1 MYEAPYTDEQ
11 CCKEDAA
18 SEHQGADTLNHK
30 WLDELMSV
38 LARQILRWGLGSR
51 GSGVRNPSVQRVKA
65 RLGFHMLLNQKLLD
79 QKQRLLFHEKLETF
93 SFLLIHVW
101 HL

>member
-38 LARQILRWGLGSR
+38 LARQMRPRQPWIRCEESLSAACQGPA
-51 GSGVRNPSVQRVKA
+51 GVSYAVKSEA
-65 RLGFHMLLNQKLLD
+65 FRSEAAFIV
-79 QKQRLLFHEKLETF
+79 
-93 SFLLIHVW
+93 S
-101 HL
+101 